1 MNFGRE
7 HIMLSQQT
15 IKKYANDDYLSFST
29 DTTVNEAIKKFKK
42 YTVTEGYFLDRDK
55 LYLGKLRLVDIIG
68 RHDINC
74 FKYKEKDHITIS
86 DKANINEVIKV
97 LTNFVGESVPVINK
111 DSGAIVGVIS
121 ESDVLKSYNQISS
134 EIRSI
139 EK

>member
-29 DTTVNEAIKKFKK
+29 NTTVNEAIKKFKK
-42 YTVTEGYFLDRDK
+42 HTVTEGYFLDRDK

-68 RHDINC
+68 KHDINC

-86 DKANINEVIKV
+86 DKTNINEVIKV